1 MEEGRLD
8 KMEHRLERLEQFL
21 AEAFTR
27 SESRMEHL
35 ERNMQQLERNM
46 HHLERNM
53 ERLEANLERLQ
64 RDVARYVRIGARQ
77 ILSLRE
83 AQVRTEARLDRLVE
97 TVDKLS
103 LRLEE
108 VADKL
113 DGLIGYVNGL
123 GRPGGPLPSG
133 SGSPP

>member
-1 MEEGRLD
+1 
-8 KMEHRLERLEQFL
+8 
-21 AEAFTR
+21 
-27 SESRMEHL
+27 
-35 ERNMQQLERNM
+35 MQQLERNM